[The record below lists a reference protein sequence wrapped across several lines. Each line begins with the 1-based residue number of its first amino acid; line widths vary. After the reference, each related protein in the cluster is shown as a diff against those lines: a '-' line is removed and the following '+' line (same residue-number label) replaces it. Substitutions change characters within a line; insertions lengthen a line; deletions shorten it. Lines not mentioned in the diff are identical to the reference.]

1 MTGFKTVI
9 RKRLK
14 VIMAEADMTPEQLA
28 ARSGVCVDSVRQY
41 LRGDTVPLLETACKI
56 AEALE
61 CTPNDLCAFPK
72 EV

>member
-1 MTGFKTVI
+1 MPEFKSVVK
-9 RKRLK
+9 KRLK
-14 VIMAEADMTPEQLA
+14 VLMAESDMTPEQLSSK
-28 ARSGVCVDSVRQY
+28 SGVCVDSVRRY

-61 CTPNDLCAFPK
+61 CTPNDMCAFPK